1 MKKNPISINTN
12 KVMLIPSIGINFC
25 NTINLPKANPNQI
38 IIQTIT
44 YIIPTE
50 IFSIEDITV

>member
-1 MKKNPISINTN
+1 
-12 KVMLIPSIGINFC
+12 MLIPSIGINFR